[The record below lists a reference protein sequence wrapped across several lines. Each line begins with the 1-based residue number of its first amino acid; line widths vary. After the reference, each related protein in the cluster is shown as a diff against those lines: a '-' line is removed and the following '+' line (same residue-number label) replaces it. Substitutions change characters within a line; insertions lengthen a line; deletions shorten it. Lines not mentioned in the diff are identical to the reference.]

1 MGIFWLVFFK
11 EHQYILNKKGSF
23 NQFTSHLL
31 YAPSFTRIQSC
42 RLRENRK
49 KKMQHDDVIWTIINN
64 EFCSF
69 KSKMKMEKQVF
80 CRNPYSVT
88 GLCTKKSC
96 PLANSRYATLR
107 EENGQIYLYSAW
119 IVIWWCSSC
128 MKTIERAHTPNKL
141 WERVK
146 LPKNYEQAIK
156 VIEEQLKYWP
166 SWLIHKNKQRL
177 TRIHQVLKRMRKL
190 RLKVAYFDFF
200 IGVHAVH

>member
-1 MGIFWLVFFK
+1 
-11 EHQYILNKKGSF
+11 
-23 NQFTSHLL
+23 
-31 YAPSFTRIQSC
+31 
-42 RLRENRK
+42 
-49 KKMQHDDVIWTIINN
+49 
-64 EFCSF
+64 
-69 KSKMKMEKQVF
+69 
-80 CRNPYSVT
+80 
-88 GLCTKKSC
+88 
-96 PLANSRYATLR
+96 
-107 EENGQIYLYSAW
+107 
-119 IVIWWCSSC
+119 